1 MNLDKNLRYYR
12 NKAGYKTAKEFADAL
27 DIPYNTYTAYENQKR
42 EPKLEML
49 CKIADL
55 LQISI
60 DDLLGRTSKSEDEIL
75 ELNIK
80 DILKSNGFLKGV
92 LSGLE
97 KIKIEFISID
107 KNDIHFNF
115 CINDKQ
121 INDVSLSKQEIINEF
136 NSIDEKSEID
146 KNLKKKNAIYL
157 ALSKYIEQLIDEL
170 EKDNKSLN
178 DKELL
183 LYREAQLTLFQY
195 VYPEYV
201 YPKLLS
207 KVIQELSS
215 ENK

>member
-1 MNLDKNLRYYR
+1 MSFHENLRYYR
-12 NKAGYKTAKEFADAL
+12 EKVGYSTKKIAELLGISANTYAGYE
-27 DIPYNTYTAYENQKR
+27 IRGR
-42 EPKLEML
+42 EPKYEML
-49 CKIADL
+49 VKIADL
-55 LQISI
+55 LQVST
-60 DDLLGRTSKSEDEIL
+60 DDLLGRTKNILGKNEDYKL
-75 ELNIK
+75 ELKIK
-80 DILKSNGFLKGV
+80 DVLKSHGFLKGV

-121 INDVSLSKQEIINEF
+121 INDIPLSKQEIINEF

-170 EKDNKSLN
+170 EQDNKSLN

-183 LYREAQLTLFQY
+183 LYREAQLALFQY
-195 VYPEYV
+195 VYPE
-201 YPKLLS
+201 LLS
-207 KVIQELSS
+207 KVIRELSS
-215 ENK
+215 K